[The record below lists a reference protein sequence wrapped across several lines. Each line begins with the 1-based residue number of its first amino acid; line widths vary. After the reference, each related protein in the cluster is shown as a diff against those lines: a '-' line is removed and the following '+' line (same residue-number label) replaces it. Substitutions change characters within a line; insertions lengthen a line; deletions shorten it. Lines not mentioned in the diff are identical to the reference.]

1 MAISKELIN
10 YVADGDMHT
19 KMDGVEHSTNL
30 REIVSVE
37 YMMENP
43 AE

>member
-19 KMDGVEHSTNL
+19 KLDGVEHSTSL
-30 REIVSVE
+30 REIVTVA
-37 YMMENP
+37 YMIENP